1 MSFRLF
7 VLFCGIIGIYLL
19 LFSLHK
25 SNRVPIF
32 FTLVLLVS
40 FTLWYTLPILLSNCD
55 YWYFFESM
63 VGIEIEEYNLFA
75 IGEVYFYLLILF
87 YTKNNYMYY
96 VVRAFSREEAA
107 VNMVAMQEK
116 IQEYS
121 STIVMDYTRVLIL
134 VNTDDLSTLSL
145 PRVSYTYMCVKVNR
159 SEDGKIKVMSVKE

>member
-1 MSFRLF
+1 
-7 VLFCGIIGIYLL
+7 
-19 LFSLHK
+19 
-25 SNRVPIF
+25 
-32 FTLVLLVS
+32 
-40 FTLWYTLPILLSNCD
+40 
-55 YWYFFESM
+55 
-63 VGIEIEEYNLFA
+63 
-75 IGEVYFYLLILF
+75 
-87 YTKNNYMYY
+87 MYY

-145 PRVSYTYMCVKVNR
+145 PQVSYTYMCVKVNR

>member
-75 IGEVYFYLLILF
+75 IGEVYFYLLILLLF
-87 YTKNNYMYY
+87 RFSLKWKLKSILTFEEASNVKVQENILIIYSLSLFLYNLFFRSNYLENNDIDTVQCSIDGMLY
-96 VVRAFSREEAA
+96 VV
-107 VNMVAMQEK
+107 
-116 IQEYS
+116 
-121 STIVMDYTRVLIL
+121 
-134 VNTDDLSTLSL
+134 
-145 PRVSYTYMCVKVNR
+145 
-159 SEDGKIKVMSVKE
+159 